1 MMKDN
6 EEEEDDDNYP
16 MYPEYGDTARGEA
29 EDEEAPDD
37 QPMLSDDD
45 ICQVIVDT
53 QRETEDPNEKLK
65 LQRMLSQKIV
75 IPKL

>member
-1 MMKDN
+1 MEDN

-16 MYPEYGDTARGEA
+16 MFPEYSDTARGEA

-45 ICQVIVDT
+45 IRQVIVDAH
-53 QRETEDPNEKLK
+53 RETE
-65 LQRMLSQKIV
+65 
-75 IPKL
+75 IPMRS